1 MENKIKLVWRFSG
14 INALQ
19 IADHHLFHIN
29 EYSEKENLK
38 IINSGTL
45 EISEFS
51 SISFIVI
58 SKNILNKIK
67 NDLKPH
73 HSFIVKD

>member
-19 IADHHLFHIN
+19 IADHHLVHIN

-38 IINSGTL
+38 IINSGTQ

-51 SISFIVI
+51 SISFIII
-58 SKNILNKIK
+58 SKDILNKIK

-73 HSFIVKD
+73 NSFIVKD

>member
-19 IADHHLFHIN
+19 IANHHLIHIN

-38 IINSGTL
+38 IFNSGTQ

-58 SKNILNKIK
+58 SKDILNKIK

-73 HSFIVKD
+73 HSFPVND

>member
-1 MENKIKLVWRFSG
+1 M
-14 INALQ
+14 NAFQ
-19 IADHHLFHIN
+19 IANHHLVHIN

-38 IINSGTL
+38 IINSGAQ

-58 SKNILNKIK
+58 SKDILSKIK

-73 HSFIVKD
+73 HSFLVKN

>member
-19 IADHHLFHIN
+19 IANHHLVHIN

-38 IINSGTL
+38 IINSGTQ

-51 SISFIVI
+51 SISFIVVP
-58 SKNILNKIK
+58 KDILNKIK

-73 HSFIVKD
+73 HSFPAND

>member
-19 IADHHLFHIN
+19 ISDHHLVHIN
-29 EYSEKENLK
+29 EYFKKENLK

-45 EISEFS
+45 KINEFS

-58 SKNILNKIK
+58 SKDILNKIK